1 MWPRPSRKVVAHFN
15 DRIGIVGF
23 CGAPF
28 TLASYMIEG
37 GGSRNY
43 IFTKSLMYR
52 EPSVWRLLLEKL
64 AAVLEEY
71 AAQQVE
77 AGADVIQIFD
87 SWAGALSPA
96 DYRDFVLPVTTRLVR
111 KVQALGVPVIYFGVD
126 TATLLP
132 AMRETGADV
141 IGLDWRVPLDQGWS
155 ALGHA
160 VAVQGNLDPI
170 TALRRGGPAPPA
182 GAPDSRAGRRPPRT
196 HLQSR
201 PRHRSRY
208 AGRKC
213 AASGAVRARVQL
225 PETFPCLMIA
235 SQRQAVLLLAH
246 GTPESLDEIPEYLRN
261 VTGGRPMP
269 ESVVEEIRH
278 RYSLI
283 GSSPLTELT
292 LEQGRLLSEALGL
305 PVYVGMRNWKPY
317 IADVVRQMREDGI
330 TSAVAICL
338 APQNSR
344 TSVGLYRRAAF
355 AEAAG
360 AIEMDFIEG
369 WADHPLLAQAFA
381 ERLRPV
387 WQSLSARIGGPAPVL
402 FTAHSVPC
410 RTIQAAE
417 GRPAPDPYP
426 VEAKRTAANVA
437 ALLAP
442 LGLTAAD
449 WFFAFQSQGMS
460 GASWIGPTVEDTLT
474 ALRQEGHSAV
484 VIQPIGFLCDHVEI
498 LYDIDIGFRD
508 FAAGIGLE
516 VVRPQSLND
525 SPLLDGDA

>member
-1 MWPRPSRKVVAHFN
+1 MPEIGVESSR
-15 DRIGIVGF
+15 
-23 CGAPF
+23 
-28 TLASYMIEG
+28 
-37 GGSRNY
+37 
-43 IFTKSLMYR
+43 
-52 EPSVWRLLLEKL
+52 
-64 AAVLEEY
+64 
-71 AAQQVE
+71 
-77 AGADVIQIFD
+77 
-87 SWAGALSPA
+87 
-96 DYRDFVLPVTTRLVR
+96 
-111 KVQALGVPVIYFGVD
+111 
-126 TATLLP
+126 
-132 AMRETGADV
+132 
-141 IGLDWRVPLDQGWS
+141 
-155 ALGHA
+155 
-160 VAVQGNLDPI
+160 
-170 TALRRGGPAPPA
+170 
-182 GAPDSRAGRRPPRT
+182 RA
-196 HLQSR
+196 
-201 PRHRSRY
+201 
-208 AGRKC
+208 
-213 AASGAVRARVQL
+213 
-225 PETFPCLMIA
+225 I
-235 SQRQAVLLLAH
+235 LLLAH
-246 GTPESLDEIPEYLRN
+246 GTPQSLDQIPEYLRN
-261 VTGGRPMP
+261 VTSGRPMP

-292 LEQGRLLSEALGL
+292 MEQGRLLSQALGL

-355 AEAAG
+355 AEAGG
-360 AIEMDFIEG
+360 AIEMDFIDG
-369 WADHPLLAQAFA
+369 WADHPLLARAFA
-381 ERLRPV
+381 ERLQPV
-387 WQSLSARIGGPAPVL
+387 WQSLSVRLGSMAPVL

-410 RTIQAAE
+410 RTIQAQPPGEQPA
-417 GRPAPDPYP
+417 RPSPGPDPYP

-474 ALRQEGHSAV
+474 ALRQEGHTAV

-516 VVRPQSLND
+516 VVRPLSLND
-525 SPLLDGDA
+525 SGLLTAALEDLSRQGFARLATKTHSVTVAAL